1 MFKPNKQLGQNF
13 LKSAEIAKKIAEAGE
28 IKKSDTIIEIG
39 PGTGILTEEL
49 VKTGASVF
57 AIEKDYELTTKLRNT
72 YKNTKNL
79 KIIHQD
85 ALWFSLDLIPENYK
99 VVANIP
105 YNITSPLVRKFLEDK
120 NKPSI
125 VVMMIQKEVAER
137 ICAKAGSSDRGLL
150 TLMVEFYADA
160 EILFEVGKQ
169 NFYPVPKVDSAVIK
183 LTLRPRSGQADNID
197 EKIFFKI
204 VKAGFASKR
213 RQIHNSLSA
222 TLRIDKETM
231 EKVLKK
237 ANIEPTLR
245 GEDLAFEQWVEL
257 YKELKNLYN

>member
-1 MFKPNKQLGQNF
+1 MIKSKKQLGQNF
-13 LKSAEIAKKIAEAGE
+13 LKDSSIAKKIAEAGE
-28 IKKSDTIIEIG
+28 ISKDDTVIEVG

-57 AIEKDYELTTKLRNT
+57 AIEKDYDLITSFK
-72 YKNTKNL
+72 KNVGTPKNL

-85 ALWFSLDLIPENYK
+85 ALWFSLDLIPKGYK

-137 ICAKAGSSDRGLL
+137 ICAKAGNSERGLL

-160 EILFEVGKQ
+160 EILFEVSRE
-169 NFYPVPKVDSAVIK
+169 NFYPIPKVDSAVIK
-183 LTLRPRSGQADNID
+183 LIVYRKAHIADID

-231 EKVLKK
+231 EKILRK

-245 GEDLAFEQWVEL
+245 GEDLTLEMWVEL